1 MGHES
6 GQDCDRVLTL
16 YKQIMAKHFQHF
28 KTTRRYFSVW
38 KKVVFYQETER
49 FLPIIGD
56 KSQKSDWNWRVWLQ
70 MRVRAILS
78 ALAQMS
84 RAKGDVSTWQ
94 MLLGVWVR
102 LELTEPLW
110 WRCNHLSQQWKPN
123 SLRARSPFKGYL
135 EESHASGTRKETRE
149 QGVGKESDSSAFPLP
164 LTASP
169 LTRAFAC
176 YSKWR
181 DCSQSIIF
189 IGNRAC
195 SLFGEPVYIR
205 SCEEKVELFTY

>member
-1 MGHES
+1 M
-6 GQDCDRVLTL
+6 
-16 YKQIMAKHFQHF
+16 
-28 KTTRRYFSVW
+28 
-38 KKVVFYQETER
+38 
-49 FLPIIGD
+49 
-56 KSQKSDWNWRVWLQ
+56 
-70 MRVRAILS
+70 
-78 ALAQMS
+78 
-84 RAKGDVSTWQ
+84 
-94 MLLGVWVR
+94 
-102 LELTEPLW
+102 
-110 WRCNHLSQQWKPN
+110 
-123 SLRARSPFKGYL
+123 
-135 EESHASGTRKETRE
+135 
-149 QGVGKESDSSAFPLP
+149 GKESDSSAFPLP